1 MSKTQFVFVKKWKQT
16 KEHFFQEQKEIET
29 ESIPAFITIIMM
41 PLTYSISDGI
51 LCGMISYVAINACCG
66 NVKKLSI
73 TMWVLAILFVL
84 KYIFI

>member
-1 MSKTQFVFVKKWKQT
+1 MRKYLLIALLWVACMAVDRAWLAAL
-16 KEHFFQEQKEIET
+16 
-29 ESIPAFITIIMM
+29 PAFMQIAAAIIMM

-51 LCGMISYVAINACCG
+51 LCGMISYVVINACCG
-66 NVKKLSI
+66 NFKKLSI

>member
-1 MSKTQFVFVKKWKQT
+1 MK
-16 KEHFFQEQKEIET
+16 IY
-29 ESIPAFITIIMM
+29 FITIIMM

-66 NVKKLSI
+66 NIKKLSI